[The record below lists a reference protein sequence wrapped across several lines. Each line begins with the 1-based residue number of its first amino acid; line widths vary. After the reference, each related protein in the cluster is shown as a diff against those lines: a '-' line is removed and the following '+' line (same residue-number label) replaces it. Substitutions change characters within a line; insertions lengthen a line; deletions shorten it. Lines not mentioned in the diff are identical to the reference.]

1 MFSLPSC
8 LIRFYLILTV
18 PIHISSKSVSEIDYN
33 VYPECMQQECRQISE
48 ALPDIR
54 RLSEI
59 AESLQQLRRIIS
71 PFFASFKGFG
81 INFPLLCLIDEY
93 DQHDHKDDIKQRQ
106 RERDDRQIIVDCK
119 KLRA

>member
-1 MFSLPSC
+1 MYATGTPSDQCSADPLP
-8 LIRFYLILTV
+8 R
-18 PIHISSKSVSEIDYN
+18 KK
-33 VYPECMQQECRQISE
+33 

-54 RLSEI
+54 VLPEI
-59 AESLQQLRRIIS
+59 AESLQQLRLIIS

-81 INFPLLCLIDEY
+81 IYFPLLCLIDEY
-93 DQHDHKDDIKQRQ
+93 DQHDHKDDIEQRQ